1 MRPVVGAAL
10 VAAVI
15 IAIGFSLALGA
26 VSLPVSDVWRGL
38 VGSGDVT
45 AVAIVRELRLPR
57 TALGALVGAALG
69 ASGTALQSTL
79 RNPLAEPY
87 LLGVSGGAAVGAVLA
102 TAAGLSAIGAIS
114 AFAFAGAL
122 VAVALVLILAR
133 QSPGSRDPRT
143 LLMAGVVTG
152 AFANAVIMVA
162 LAQSSATEQRGA
174 LWWMMGSI
182 AAARWHDVA
191 WLGSALV
198 VLGGT
203 LVHFARDLDVVALG
217 PETASSLGV
226 DADRASSRFFLL
238 ASLLAA
244 ATVSTAG
251 LIGFVGLIVP
261 HLARSLT
268 HRASARTATLA
279 AAALG
284 AILVLAADIVA
295 RTVRAP
301 AELPLGAVTAILG
314 VPFFLWLLRRMR

>member
-1 MRPVVGAAL
+1 MRVATAMALAAGLFVV
-10 VAAVI
+10 VSI
-15 IAIGFSLALGA
+15 SLALGA
-26 VSLPVSDVWRGL
+26 VSLPLPEVWRGL
-38 VGSGDVT
+38 AGTGDAT

-102 TAAGLSAIGAIS
+102 TAAGLTALGAIS
-114 AFAFAGAL
+114 VFAFAGAL
-122 VAVALVLILAR
+122 AAVGLVLLLAR

-162 LAQSSATEQRGA
+162 LAQASANEQRGA

-191 WLGSALV
+191 WLGTALV
-198 VLGGT
+198 VIGGT
-203 LVHFARDLDVVALG
+203 LIHFARDLDIVALG

-226 DADRASSRFFLL
+226 DADRAASRFFLL

-251 LIGFVGLIVP
+251 LVGFVGLIVP
-261 HLARSLT
+261 HLARAVT
-268 HRASARTATLA
+268 RRASARAAMLA

-284 AILVLAADIVA
+284 AMLVLAADIVA
-295 RTVRAP
+295 RAALPP
-301 AELPLGAVTAILG
+301 AELPLGAITALLG
-314 VPFFLWLLRRMR
+314 VPFFLWQLRRIR